1 MGVEKWEGQT
11 SAVFSTISS
20 REKYEPTILG
30 SFHLWEKEG

>member
-11 SAVFSTISS
+11 SAVLQRFS